1 MKITFITTTNGNF
14 NTFETMFPTYGDFKM
29 TCDAMK
35 PAIEMAY
42 RSETGEILYLKSQD
56 RGV

>member
-1 MKITFITTTNGNF
+1 MKVTFVTTTDEVV
-14 NTFETMFPTYGDFKM
+14 TFFEAMFPTYKDYCM
-29 TCDAMK
+29 ANEAMK
-35 PAIEMAY
+35 PSVEMAY